1 MRRSDELDEGA
12 HDLGIMTELSRLP
25 PGTIITLH
33 GMAWIFGK
41 SPASIMRAVREKRLP
56 KPFRIFSG
64 NCWRAGE
71 VDVFLQ
77 HRMQEAQTGRGEC
90 SQESE
95 TDKAPGHLT
104 PLKRGASPLRTELDP
119 HARDT

>member
-77 HRMQEAQTGRGEC
+77 RRMQEAQRATNQH
-90 SQESE
+90 SQDSQA
-95 TDKAPGHLT
+95 DNPPGPMK
-104 PLKRGASPLRTELDP
+104 PLRRGASPIRLEP